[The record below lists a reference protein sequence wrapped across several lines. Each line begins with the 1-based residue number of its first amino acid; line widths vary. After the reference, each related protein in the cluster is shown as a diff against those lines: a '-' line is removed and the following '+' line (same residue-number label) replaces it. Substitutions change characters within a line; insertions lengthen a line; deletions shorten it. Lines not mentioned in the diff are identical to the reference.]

1 MQYINKI
8 DFQKMI
14 MTIKI
19 QNQKLEI
26 LNILNI
32 SLFKLINVGQIELL
46 KINFNL
52 SDIIQD
58 LILIQKNQK
67 IQNLLV
73 ILLSIKI

>member
-73 ILLSIKI
+73 IL